1 MNVLYTKADCPMC
14 GILKTKLDFAGIK
27 YSEFTDEATMR
38 LMGIN
43 ALPVLEMDGE
53 KLYFGQAVALA
64 NKKIK
69 EMENE

>member
-14 GILKTKLDFAGIK
+14 SILKTKLDFAGIP
-27 YSEFTDEATMR
+27 YSEFTDESTMK

-43 ALPVLEMDGE
+43 ALPVFEMDGE
-53 KLYFGQAVALA
+53 KLYFAQAVELA

>member
-14 GILKTKLDFAGIK
+14 SILKSKLDFAGIQ
-27 YSEFTDEATMR
+27 YSEFTDEVKM
-38 LMGIN
+38 LDMGIN
-43 ALPVLEMDGE
+43 TLPVLEMSGE
-53 KLYFGQAVALA
+53 KLYFGAAVALA

>member
-1 MNVLYTKADCPMC
+1 MC
-14 GILKTKLDFAGIK
+14 SILKTKLDFAGIP
-27 YSEFTDEATMR
+27 YSEFTDESTMK

-43 ALPVLEMDGE
+43 ALPVFEMDE
-53 KLYFGQAVALA
+53 VTLYFAQAVAIA